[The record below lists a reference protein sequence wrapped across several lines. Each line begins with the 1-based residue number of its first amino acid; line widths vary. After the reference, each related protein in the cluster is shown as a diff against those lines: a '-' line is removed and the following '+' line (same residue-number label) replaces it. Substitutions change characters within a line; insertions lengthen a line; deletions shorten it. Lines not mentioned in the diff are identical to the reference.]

1 MSVKRHRRRGDG
13 SRWSLRLFILAILW
27 WLAGF
32 FQLRRFIKLEGR
44 GDDEGVPAQGERE
57 PDCLP
62 IPTDVYRKPDPMIYS
77 QTYLMSQGLAVTWD
91 NPDIHL
97 ELGGVPVGSSDLV
110 ANTEYDIVARI
121 WNGSNNAPAVNLP
134 VRFSYLDFGIGT
146 VNVPIGFDKV
156 DLPVN
161 GAVGHPAVAHHAWK
175 TPKAAGHYCIQV
187 EPIWPDDADPANNLG
202 QENTNVKALN
212 SPRAAFTFPVR
223 NDGRHDRALA
233 FVLDAYAVGDPRP
246 CDDASPAETAT
257 MTADEIERHRRD
269 AEARHGRRRHP
280 IPAGWR
286 VTVDPAEVRLEPG
299 ASRDVT
305 VDVTAPD
312 GFLGRQGINVNA
324 FAGDRLVGGVTLYV
338 DGSGS

>member
-1 MSVKRHRRRGDG
+1 MTARRRASG
-13 SRWSLRLFILAILW
+13 WIWALWLLLLAFLW

-32 FQLRRFIKLEGR
+32 LQLRKFLRFEGR
-44 GDDEGVPAQGERE
+44 GDDAGPSQQGARE

-62 IPTDVYRKPDPMIYS
+62 IPTDVYRRPDPMIYS
-77 QTYLMSQGLAVTWD
+77 QTYLMSQGLSVTWD

-97 ELGGVPVGSSDLV
+97 ELGGVPVGPSDLV
-110 ANTEYDIVARI
+110 VNTEYDIVARI

-146 VNVPIGFDKV
+146 ANVPIGFDKV

-161 GAVGHPAVAHHAWK
+161 GAVGHPAIAHRKWK
-175 TPKAAGHYCIQV
+175 TPKTAGHYCIQV
-187 EPIWPDDADPANNLG
+187 EPVWPDDANPANNLG

-212 SPRAAFTFPVR
+212 SPHAAFTFPVR
-223 NDGRHDRALA
+223 NDGRLERTLALEIDGYTVHDP
-233 FVLDAYAVGDPRP
+233 GSCEDPRP
-246 CDDASPAETAT
+246 AATAAMNDDEK
-257 MTADEIERHRRD
+257 EQHRQ
-269 AEARHGRRRHP
+269 AAVVRHGRGRHP
-280 IPAGWR
+280 LPDGWR
-286 VTVDPAEVRLEPG
+286 VTVDPPELRIEPG
-299 ASRDVT
+299 KSGDVT